1 MENGHYFICNCCGCC
16 CHVLEAI
23 NKLGINVADVI
34 NSSYFAETNPDEC
47 AACGTCKDERC
58 QVGAIE
64 EVEEAYYIVS
74 KK

>member
-1 MENGHYFICNCCGCC
+1 M
-16 CHVLEAI
+16 
-23 NKLGINVADVI
+23 GINVADVI